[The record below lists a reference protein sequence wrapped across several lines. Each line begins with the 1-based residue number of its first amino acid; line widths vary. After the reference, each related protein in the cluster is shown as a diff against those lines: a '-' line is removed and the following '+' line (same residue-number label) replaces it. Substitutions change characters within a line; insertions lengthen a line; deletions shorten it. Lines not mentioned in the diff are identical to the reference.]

1 MAVNVITPSNLG
13 NEFDLGVIEQSKIHI
28 KVDGNTIKR
37 DATTGV
43 LSAEGLQLEDLI
55 ATGHAI
61 ANIKDAAGATIGQL
75 KETIIQ
81 IADGLNSTTITGEDG
96 VPVSI
101 TKVGTV
107 SITLDPVAK
116 TIQSVVNGVASTAVD
131 ISAFYADI
139 NVDSIDSTDA
149 ANYIWK
155 FKETDGTEHVLDL
168 SSLVAITTTNGQT
181 ITFTGNGTVGSPL
194 SAELKVDSTVAGN
207 LLKTGASGA
216 YVNPTDVTALATVDV
231 QDAFGNH
238 LYYAMP

>member
-13 NEFDLGVIEQSKIHI
+13 NEFDLGVVESGKIHI
-28 KVDGNTIKR
+28 KVDNNTIKR

-43 LSAEGLQLEDLI
+43 LSAEGLNLEDLI
-55 ATGHAI
+55 AQGHAI
-61 ANIKDAAGATIGQL
+61 ANIKDASGAVIGQL

-81 IADGLNSTTITGEDG
+81 IADGLNSTTITAEDG
-96 VPVSI
+96 TQTSI
-101 TKVGTV
+101 TKIGTV
-107 SITLDPVAK
+107 SLVLDPVAK

-139 NVDSIDSTDA
+139 NVDSIDSTNA

-155 FKETDGTEHVLDL
+155 LKETDGTEHTLDL

-181 ITFTGNGTVGSPL
+181 ITFSGNGTTATPL
-194 SAELKVDSTVAGN
+194 SAELKIDSAVSGN
-207 LLKTGASGA
+207 LLKAGAGGA
-216 YVNPTDVTALATVDV
+216 YVQPSDVTALATVDV
-231 QDAFGNH
+231 QDAFGTH